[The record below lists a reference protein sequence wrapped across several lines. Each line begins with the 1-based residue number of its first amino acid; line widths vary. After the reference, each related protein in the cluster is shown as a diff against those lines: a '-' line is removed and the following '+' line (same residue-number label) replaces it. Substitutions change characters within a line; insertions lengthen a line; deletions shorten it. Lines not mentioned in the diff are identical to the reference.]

1 MRIALIDG
9 PLDPGDPAVVHA
21 ERLRP
26 GDGPHARAHAA
37 AMRAAVV
44 AGCPG
49 ARLLSLGVF
58 GAGLSTDAATVAAAL
73 DRAAALGAGVVLCAF
88 GMGRRDEAIAAAC
101 ARLLAAGAAVVAAA
115 PARGGPCWPAAL
127 AGVASVQGDA
137 RCGPG
142 DWSALGPPAPERG
155 ACPAAPDW
163 GACAP
168 GQDWGARPAALDWGA
183 CPPGPDPGARP
194 PDQDWVAR
202 PPTPNRGACSPGPDW
217 GACPAVPGHEGAAG
231 ASAAAAHFA
240 GLLAARMAV
249 NGREA
254 ALDALR
260 RSATFQ
266 GRERRSAPTEP
277 GTTGRDGRMP

>member
-9 PLDPGDPAVVHA
+9 PLDPADPKVLHA
-21 ERLRP
+21 ERLRD

-37 AMRAAVV
+37 AMRAAAL

-73 DRAAALGAGVVLCAF
+73 DRAAALGAEVALCAF

-101 ARLLAAGAAVVAAA
+101 ARLLAAGTAVVAAA

-127 AGVASVQGDA
+127 PGVVSVQGDA

-142 DWSALGPPAPERG
+142 DWSALGPPAP
-155 ACPAAPDW
+155 
-163 GACAP
+163 
-168 GQDWGARPAALDWGA
+168 DWGA
-183 CPPGPDPGARP
+183 CP
-194 PDQDWVAR
+194 VA
-202 PPTPNRGACSPGPDW
+202 
-217 GACPAVPGHEGAAG
+217 PGHEGAAG
-231 ASAAAAHFA
+231 SSTAAAHFA

-249 NGREA
+249 NRRAA

-266 GRERRSAPTEP
+266 GRERRSAPAGS